1 MRVNK
6 TVNTGPVLPNKVAL
20 AIEVFLTPKKK
31 HAKCKP
37 KKTPAIIVKEVFVFE
52 RGFSFLIVLY
62 PQRSPLAV
70 NILQK
75 ASAKAGKSAKCRII
89 IEVELTDSR
98 AKPKIK

>member
-1 MRVNK
+1 MK
-6 TVNTGPVLPNKVAL
+6 KGPVFANKVAF
-20 AIEVFLTPKKK
+20 AIEVFRTPQKKQ
-31 HAKCKP
+31 AKCKP

-75 ASAKAGKSAKCRII
+75 ARAKAGKSAKCRTT